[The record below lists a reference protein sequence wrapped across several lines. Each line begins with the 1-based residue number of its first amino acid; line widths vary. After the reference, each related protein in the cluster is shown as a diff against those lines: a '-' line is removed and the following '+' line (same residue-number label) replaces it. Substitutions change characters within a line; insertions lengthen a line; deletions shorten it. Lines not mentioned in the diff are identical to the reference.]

1 MSTNNDGENQNVTA
15 AGTQQPEGIGG
26 WLLLFVIGTFI
37 SALWNFIIAAQS
49 GESSFLSSTQVFVT
63 NPAVAVLVGF
73 LGLATGIVL
82 IAVRNNYSVWMARI
96 YMLTYLVGSFI
107 VAITGLEAPSGY
119 YIVNEEGVIIKGIVY
134 AIVFNLIW
142 QSYFIKSRR
151 VKATYKVQTI
161 VEGITQIPV
170 GNSLTSIFNRKA
182 FGINY
187 FIGLGLFIAMALSGF
202 LWSVFYSIWWGST
215 FEFMSSYFF
224 AFRIPAL
231 ILYSVLFV
239 LLLHM
244 VKNDWLIALFV
255 GLGTMVI
262 SSLMRLLYNGVSF
275 GSIKIISNIEP
286 GNLFFFFFWSFIL
299 TVSIILALKTWGLK
313 WWSLALWI
321 CIGNLVEG
329 SLSQIIS
336 LSLHEGYSFDF
347 VFIPLSFIDGLLL
360 GTAFY
365 LCTYLFLKQRRA
377 EVI

>member
-170 GNSLTSIFNRKA
+170 GNSLTSI
-182 FGINY
+182 
-187 FIGLGLFIAMALSGF
+187 
-202 LWSVFYSIWWGST
+202 
-215 FEFMSSYFF
+215 
-224 AFRIPAL
+224 
-231 ILYSVLFV
+231 
-239 LLLHM
+239 
-244 VKNDWLIALFV
+244 
-255 GLGTMVI
+255 
-262 SSLMRLLYNGVSF
+262 
-275 GSIKIISNIEP
+275 
-286 GNLFFFFFWSFIL
+286 
-299 TVSIILALKTWGLK
+299 
-313 WWSLALWI
+313 
-321 CIGNLVEG
+321 
-329 SLSQIIS
+329 
-336 LSLHEGYSFDF
+336 
-347 VFIPLSFIDGLLL
+347 
-360 GTAFY
+360 
-365 LCTYLFLKQRRA
+365 
-377 EVI
+377 